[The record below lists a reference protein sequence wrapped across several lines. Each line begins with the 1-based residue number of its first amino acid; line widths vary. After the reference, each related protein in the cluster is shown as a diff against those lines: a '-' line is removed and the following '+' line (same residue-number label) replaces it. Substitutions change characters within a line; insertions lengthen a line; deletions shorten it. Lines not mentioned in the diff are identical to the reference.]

1 MGGSMATQRGQG
13 FPGMR
18 DGAGVGGIPGVRC
31 GRPLCTGPRLQ
42 MGVGMS
48 RVSDVAVWAPAE
60 EGRSEG
66 CRAPRPLTWR
76 EERKQMR
83 RAADEGEAS
92 RARGE
97 GGSERGAD
105 GEGRGE
111 AEEGGP

>member
-1 MGGSMATQRGQG
+1 
-13 FPGMR
+13 
-18 DGAGVGGIPGVRC
+18 
-31 GRPLCTGPRLQ
+31 
-42 MGVGMS
+42 MS
-48 RVSDVAVWAPAE
+48 RLSDVAVWAPAE

-76 EERKQMR
+76 EERRQVR

-111 AEEGGP
+111 AEEGGSLGEGSGEERPRSGGPREGGAIW